1 MSNQKNGTKR
11 SLLDI
16 IKPSFW
22 ERFRVPEHSQQL
34 DISVN
39 QKTSGAKRKRK
50 TVSARNRPMSAW
62 QIISAGIMIFLG
74 LALVLS
80 TILPYLG

>member
-1 MSNQKNGTKR
+1 MSNQKNSTKR

-22 ERFRVPEHSQQL
+22 ERFRVPENAQQL

-50 TVSARNRPMSAW
+50 TVIAHNRPMSAW

-74 LALVLS
+74 VSLVLS